1 MSEKTE
7 QPTAKKIRDAR
18 SKGQV
23 AKSIE
28 ITSGLQLTA
37 ILGYFLL
44 EGPHLLEGLKAL
56 IDVSIEVINQSLA
69 HASNRIL
76 TTSVGLAL
84 RFLGGISALV
94 VAITVVS
101 ILAQIGP
108 LLASEAL
115 KPSLEKINPLS
126 NAKQMFSIHSLFEL
140 CKSIFKVL
148 VLSLICYYLIKTYTP
163 SLQFLPLCD
172 INCGIDTATRLLFWM
187 LAALL
192 GFYAIFG
199 LADFAFQ
206 SYNNNN
212 KLKMSIEDIKEEFKN
227 TEGDAQIKHK
237 RKEIHRE
244 IQSGS
249 LASNVEKS
257 TMVVRNPTH
266 IAVCLYYRQE
276 ETPLPQVLE
285 VGHDSMARHIVRLA
299 EKAGV
304 PVVENIEVARA
315 LAAQVAPGGYIP
327 PSLFEPIA
335 HVLRIAMNLN
345 YEVEDEHPQDA
356 PSNPSKPG

>member
-7 QPTAKKIRDAR
+7 QPTEKKIRDAR
-18 SKGQV
+18 KKGQV
-23 AKSIE
+23 AKSAE
-28 ITSGLQLTA
+28 ITSGLQLMV

-44 EGPHLLEGLKAL
+44 EGPYVLDAVQAL
-56 IDVSIEVINQSLA
+56 IEVSIEVTNHSLGQA
-69 HASNRIL
+69 TDRIL
-76 TTSVGLAL
+76 TMSAGLAL
-84 RFLGGISALV
+84 RFLGGMSAIV

-101 ILAQIGP
+101 ILSQIGP

-115 KPSLEKINPLS
+115 APTLEKISPLS
-126 NAKQMFSIHSLFEL
+126 NAKQMFSIHSLFEFT
-140 CKSIFKVL
+140 KSIFKVWL
-148 VLSLICYYLIKTYTP
+148 LSLICYYLIKTYTP

-172 INCGIDTATRLLFWM
+172 VNCGLETASRLLFWM
-187 LAALL
+187 MAALL

-206 SYNNNN
+206 RYNTNN
-212 KLKMSIEDIKEEFKN
+212 KLMMSVEDIKEEFKN

-237 RKEIHRE
+237 RKEMHRE

-249 LASNVEKS
+249 LASNVGKS

-266 IAVCLYYRQE
+266 IAVCVYYRQA
-276 ETPLPQVLE
+276 ETPLPKVLE
-285 VGHDSMARHIVRLA
+285 VGHGRMAQHLVRLA

-315 LAAQVAPGGYIP
+315 LAAQVSPGNYIP

-335 HVLRIAMNLN
+335 DLLRIAMNLN
-345 YEVEDEHPQDA
+345 YEVEGEHPQVL
-356 PSNPSKPG
+356 NTITRN